1 MDTSSNRRDFLKNTA
16 KLGAAAALASGAAGC
31 LLPVDRAYP
40 APQSLIGLRFAP
52 MEKVRIGMVGMGG
65 RGSSLLR
72 DFVRCEGVEIAAV
85 CDVRPERAEAA
96 RGAAQKAGR
105 GNPPKY
111 TNGEHDFERLCGDS
125 NVDLVITATPWEWHV
140 PVALSA
146 MNQGK
151 HICTEVPAALTVEDC
166 WKLVETA
173 EKTRRHCMML
183 ENCCYGE
190 SELAVLNAVR
200 QGAFG
205 EVLHA
210 EGGYLHDLQAV
221 KFEVGHEGDWRRKYS
236 EFWDGNNYPTHGLG
250 PVALAMDINR
260 GDKFDY
266 LVSMSSPARGLKLYA
281 TEKFGAGDPRATANY
296 RQGDVNTS
304 LIKTARGK
312 TFMVQHQTN
321 DPRPYSRINTIVG
334 TKGIFNGY
342 PDRIGLGEQW
352 GDVEAFKKQYK
363 HPLWAETEEL
373 SKTSGHGGM
382 DYVMGYRLIDC
393 LRKGLPL
400 DMTVYDAASWSC
412 IVELSRKSVASK
424 SAALD
429 FPDFTR
435 GKWESAAPLGVV
447 S

>member
-1 MDTSSNRRDFLKNTA
+1 
-16 KLGAAAALASGAAGC
+16 
-31 LLPVDRAYP
+31 
-40 APQSLIGLRFAP
+40 
-52 MEKVRIGMVGMGG
+52 
-65 RGSSLLR
+65 
-72 DFVRCEGVEIAAV
+72 
-85 CDVRPERAEAA
+85 
-96 RGAAQKAGR
+96 
-105 GNPPKY
+105 
-111 TNGEHDFERLCGDS
+111 
-125 NVDLVITATPWEWHV
+125 
-140 PVALSA
+140 
-146 MNQGK
+146 
-151 HICTEVPAALTVEDC
+151 
-166 WKLVETA
+166 
-173 EKTRRHCMML
+173 MML

-190 SELAVLNAVR
+190 SELAVLNAAR

-205 EVLHA
+205 ELLHA

-236 EFWDGNNYPTHGLG
+236 EIWDGNNYPTHGLG

-266 LVSMSSPARGLKLYA
+266 LVSMSAPPRGLKLYA
-281 TEKFGAGDPRATANY
+281 TEKFGANDPRATTVY

-342 PDRIGLGEQW
+342 PDRIGLGESW
-352 GDVEAFKKQYK
+352 GDVEAFKKQYE
-363 HPLWAETEEL
+363 HPLWAKTKTL
-373 SKTSGHGGM
+373 SQGSGHGGM
-382 DYVMGYRLIDC
+382 DFVMCYRLIDC

-412 IVELSRKSVASK
+412 IVELSIKSVANK
-424 SAALD
+424 SAAMD

-435 GKWESAAPLGVV
+435 GKWESAAPLAVV